1 VQAVVLDEQAGAGS
15 SGATAN
21 MTVESRPAMF

>member
-15 SGATAN
+15 LSATAN